1 MLNFIIQPIKDHL
14 ARREWRKQNP
24 HNSTEMRMIFPIRFA
39 KVGNYTYGDIN
50 LIAYDEHC
58 TDSILEIGNFVSIS
72 GNVTFLLSE
81 QHQSK
86 TLTSFPLK
94 SVLNNFHFPEDAI
107 SRGSIVIEDEVWI
120 GYGVTILSGIRVGK
134 GSIIATGA
142 VVTKDVPAYSIVGG
156 VPAKVLKNRFN
167 DDIIDRLMQL
177 KLMNLPPEV
186 LKNNLDILYKD
197 ITETENLKA
206 VEKLFGK

>member
-1 MLNFIIQPIKDHL
+1 MLNFITQPIKDHL

-24 HNSTEMRMIFPIRFA
+24 HNATEMRTIFPIRFA
-39 KVGNYTYGDIN
+39 KVGNYTYGDLN

-94 SVLNNFHFPEDAI
+94 SVLNNFHYPEDAL

-156 VPAKVLKNRFN
+156 VPGKVIKKRFN
-167 DDIIDRLMQL
+167 EEIIERLL
-177 KLMNLPPEV
+177 KLKLVDLPREV
-186 LKNNLDILYKD
+186 LKNNLDLLYMD
-197 ITETENLKA
+197 ITETENLNA
-206 VEKLFGK
+206 VEKIFGK

>member
-1 MLNFIIQPIKDHL
+1 MLNFITQPIKDHL
-14 ARREWRKQNP
+14 SRRQWRKQNP
-24 HNSTEMRMIFPIRFA
+24 HNSTEMRTIFPIRFA

-72 GNVTFLLSE
+72 GKVTFLLSE

-94 SVLNNFHFPEDAI
+94 SILNNYHYPEDAI

-142 VVTKDVPAYSIVGG
+142 VVTQDVPAYSIVGG
-156 VPAKVLKNRFN
+156 VPGKVIKKRFN
-167 DDIIDRLMQL
+167 EETIERLMKL
-177 KLMNLPPEV
+177 KLVDLPREV
-186 LKNNLDILYKD
+186 LKNNLDLLYND
-197 ITETENLKA
+197 ITETENLNA
-206 VEKLFGK
+206 VENIFGK